1 MWVFEAIR
9 LAHEKIKMISL
20 MTKLEII

>member
-1 MWVFEAIR
+1 MRVFEAIR